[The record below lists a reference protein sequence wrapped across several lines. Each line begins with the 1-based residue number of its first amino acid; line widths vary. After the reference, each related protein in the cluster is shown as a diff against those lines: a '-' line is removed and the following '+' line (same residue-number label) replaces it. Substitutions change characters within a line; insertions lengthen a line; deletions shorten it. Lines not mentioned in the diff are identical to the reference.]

1 MLGPPQTK
9 GRGFTEVS
17 GSLGHWTLLLFM
29 LPRWKGT
36 AFIIL
41 TSPSRLERFLAR
53 LLPFVKLL
61 GLGLGL
67 AECFIF

>member
-1 MLGPPQTK
+1 MLGPPRTK

-36 AFIIL
+36 ALIIL
-41 TSPSRLERFLAR
+41 ASPSSLERFLAR

-61 GLGLGL
+61 GLNALYYSCTL
-67 AECFIF
+67 K